1 MAYIDHAPIG
11 EVAIGRRTFTLFA
24 HDWRSSPPD
33 AWLRLMGTH
42 ELSGGVE
49 AGRGRDVA
57 PPRQVLSQPEFEAA
71 VKDALRCWRRPA
83 ELARNPL
90 CRSRVVAEAGAG
102 RPAELLSDLLVEATD
117 TLAADPR
124 DAKLHRA
131 VATTFFR
138 SVPTQEA
145 AAERL
150 GLPFSTYRRHLTA
163 GLARLTAWL
172 WEREL
177 HGNEQKVSTDRSV
190 G

>member
-1 MAYIDHAPIG
+1 
-11 EVAIGRRTFTLFA
+11 
-24 HDWRSSPPD
+24 
-33 AWLRLMGTH
+33 MGAH
-42 ELSGGVE
+42 ELSGGADAP
-49 AGRGRDVA
+49 AGRDLP

-71 VKDALRCWRRPA
+71 VKDGLRCWRRPA

-90 CRSRVVAEAGAG
+90 CRSRVVAEIAGVP
-102 RPAELLSDLLVEATD
+102 PAERLSDLLVEATD

-138 SVPTQEA
+138 GVPTQEA

-163 GLARLTAWL
+163 GVARLTAWL

-177 HGNEQKVSTDRSV
+177 HGAEQGMSTDRPV